1 MAFHLIDVVRYNGA
15 DTANVLAW
23 KHPNTALKPGTIL
36 EVMPH
41 QLAVF
46 VKSGRVAAVY
56 SEGRHKVEG
65 NSAPFLTGLTK
76 MVTGGVDPYS
86 SMLYFI
92 NKPDQMNMLWGVGP
106 IGVPVPGLA
115 FGPRSSALTIPA
127 GANGQYT
134 IALDYENSDDPQ
146 VQANNPKHLEAFLNQ
161 FVSGH
166 DEVSRDDV
174 KKMVR
179 QQINESARTI
189 IGKVL
194 QLMKLPIEQID
205 SHTSEIRAAIEQ
217 QLQVDGVLQRIEDEY
232 GLKISDFRLNELV
245 IDKSSKEWAQYE
257 KRANMMENRG
267 ADAESN
273 LYVTQKQAAGR
284 MAMTDAKAYDQRQ
297 RGYTFQQ
304 EHTLDVLKTA
314 AANTGSG
321 SDLMNGGIGL
331 GVGLGAGGVIAKGLG
346 GAISAMGAP
355 DFSSLVTPTMAGPA
369 QQPGQAA
376 GQTQPN
382 PAQPAQP
389 AAQQQSFAGG
399 VNPVQSVQP
408 VQPAGSPVAPAAEAP
423 VNPTAAAAQ
432 PQPAQS
438 QTQSESA
445 VSTQPAAAAQPVQPA
460 QPQPAGDLVQVLSKL
475 KQLHDLGLITDEQF
489 TAKQQEI
496 LSQL

>member
-36 EVMPH
+36 DVMPH

-76 MVTGGVDPYS
+76 MLTGGVDPYS

-115 FGPRSSALTIPA
+115 FDPRSSALTIPA

-146 VQANNPKHLEAFLNQ
+146 VQANNSKHLEAFLNQ
-161 FVSGH
+161 FVLGH

-174 KKMVR
+174 KKMVC

-232 GLKISDFRLNELV
+232 GLKISDFRLNELM
-245 IDKSSKEWAQYE
+245 IDKSSKEWEQYE

-273 LYVTQKQAAGR
+273 LYVTQQQGAGR
-284 MAMTDAKAYDQRQ
+284 MTMTDAKAYDQRQ

-382 PAQPAQP
+382 PAQP
-389 AAQQQSFAGG
+389 
-399 VNPVQSVQP
+399 VQP
-408 VQPAGSPVAPAAEAP
+408 VDSPVAPAAETP

-460 QPQPAGDLVQVLSKL
+460 QPQPAGDVVQVLSKL

>member
-23 KHPNTALKPGTIL
+23 KHPNTALKPGTIMD
-36 EVMPH
+36 VMPH
-41 QLAVF
+41 QLAMF

-76 MVTGGVDPYS
+76 MLTGGVDPYS

-115 FGPRSSALTIPA
+115 FDPRSSALTIPA

-146 VQANNPKHLEAFLNQ
+146 VQANNSKHLEAFLNQ
-161 FVSGH
+161 FVLGH

-174 KKMVR
+174 KKMVC

-232 GLKISDFRLNELV
+232 GLKISDFRLNELM
-245 IDKSSKEWAQYE
+245 IDKSSKEWEQYE

-273 LYVTQKQAAGR
+273 LYVTQQQGAGR
-284 MAMTDAKAYDQRQ
+284 MTMTDAKAYDQRQ

-382 PAQPAQP
+382 PAQP
-389 AAQQQSFAGG
+389 
-399 VNPVQSVQP
+399 VQP
-408 VQPAGSPVAPAAEAP
+408 VDSPVAPAAETP

-460 QPQPAGDLVQVLSKL
+460 QPQPAGDVVQVLSKL

>member
-36 EVMPH
+36 DVMPH

-76 MVTGGVDPYS
+76 MLTGGVDPYS

-115 FGPRSSALTIPA
+115 FDPRSSALTIPA

-146 VQANNPKHLEAFLNQ
+146 VQANNSKHLEAFLNQ
-161 FVSGH
+161 FVLGH

-174 KKMVR
+174 KKMVC

-232 GLKISDFRLNELV
+232 GLKISDFRLNELM
-245 IDKSSKEWAQYE
+245 IDKSSKEWEQYE

-273 LYVTQKQAAGR
+273 LYVTQQQCAGR
-284 MAMTDAKAYDQRQ
+284 MTMTDAKAYDQRQ

-382 PAQPAQP
+382 PAQP
-389 AAQQQSFAGG
+389 
-399 VNPVQSVQP
+399 VQP
-408 VQPAGSPVAPAAEAP
+408 VDSPVAPAAETP

-460 QPQPAGDLVQVLSKL
+460 QPQPAGDVVQVLSKL

>member
-76 MVTGGVDPYS
+76 MVTGGMDPYS

-115 FGPRSSALTIPA
+115 FARSSALTIPA

-146 VQANNPKHLEAFLNQ
+146 VQANNSKHLEAFLNQ

-189 IGKVL
+189 IGKIL
-194 QLMKLPIEQID
+194 QQMKLPIEQID

-245 IDKSSKEWAQYE
+245 IDKSSKEWGQYE
-257 KRANMMENRG
+257 KRANMMEDRG

-284 MAMTDAKAYDQRQ
+284 MAMTDAEAYDQRQ

-331 GVGLGAGGVIAKGLG
+331 GVGLGAGGAIAKGLG

-355 DFSSLVTPTMAGPA
+355 DFSSLVTPTMAESV

-382 PAQPAQP
+382 PAQP
-389 AAQQQSFAGG
+389 
-399 VNPVQSVQP
+399 
-408 VQPAGSPVAPAAEAP
+408 VQPAGSPVAPAAETP

-445 VSTQPAAAAQPVQPA
+445 VSAQPAAAAQPVQPA
-460 QPQPAGDLVQVLSKL
+460 RPQPAGDPVQVLSKL

>member
-115 FGPRSSALTIPA
+115 FGSRSSALTIPA

-146 VQANNPKHLEAFLNQ
+146 VQANNSKHLEAFLNQ

-189 IGKVL
+189 IGKIL
-194 QLMKLPIEQID
+194 QQMKLPIEQID

-232 GLKISDFRLNELV
+232 GLKITDFRLNELV
-245 IDKSSKEWAQYE
+245 IDKSSKEWEQYE
-257 KRANMMENRG
+257 RRANMMEDRG

-284 MAMTDAKAYDQRQ
+284 MAMTDAEAYDQRQ

-321 SDLMNGGIGL
+321 SGLMNGGIGL
-331 GVGLGAGGVIAKGLG
+331 GVGLGAGGAIAKGLG
-346 GAISAMGAP
+346 GAISAMGVP
-355 DFSSLVTPTMAGPA
+355 DFSSLVTPTVAGSA

-382 PAQPAQP
+382 PAQP
-389 AAQQQSFAGG
+389 
-399 VNPVQSVQP
+399 
-408 VQPAGSPVAPAAEAP
+408 VQPAGSPVAPAAETP

-445 VSTQPAAAAQPVQPA
+445 VSAQPAAAAQPVQPA
-460 QPQPAGDLVQVLSKL
+460 RPQSAGDPVQVLSKL
-475 KQLHDLGLITDEQF
+475 KQLHDLGLITDEQL

>member
-1 MAFHLIDVVRYNGA
+1 
-15 DTANVLAW
+15 
-23 KHPNTALKPGTIL
+23 
-36 EVMPH
+36 
-41 QLAVF
+41 
-46 VKSGRVAAVY
+46 
-56 SEGRHKVEG
+56 
-65 NSAPFLTGLTK
+65 
-76 MVTGGVDPYS
+76 
-86 SMLYFI
+86 
-92 NKPDQMNMLWGVGP
+92 
-106 IGVPVPGLA
+106 
-115 FGPRSSALTIPA
+115 
-127 GANGQYT
+127 
-134 IALDYENSDDPQ
+134 
-146 VQANNPKHLEAFLNQ
+146 
-161 FVSGH
+161 
-166 DEVSRDDV
+166 
-174 KKMVR
+174 
-179 QQINESARTI
+179 
-189 IGKVL
+189 
-194 QLMKLPIEQID
+194 
-205 SHTSEIRAAIEQ
+205 
-217 QLQVDGVLQRIEDEY
+217 
-232 GLKISDFRLNELV
+232 
-245 IDKSSKEWAQYE
+245 
-257 KRANMMENRG
+257 
-267 ADAESN
+267 
-273 LYVTQKQAAGR
+273 
-284 MAMTDAKAYDQRQ
+284 MTDAKAYDQRQ

-389 AAQQQSFAGG
+389 AAQQQSVAGG

-408 VQPAGSPVAPAAEAP
+408 VQPAGSPVAPAAETP

>member
-36 EVMPH
+36 DVMPH

-76 MVTGGVDPYS
+76 MLTGGVDPYS

-115 FGPRSSALTIPA
+115 FDSRSSALTIPA

-146 VQANNPKHLEAFLNQ
+146 VQANNSKHLEAFLNQ
-161 FVSGH
+161 FVLGH

-174 KKMVR
+174 KKMVC
-179 QQINESARTI
+179 QQINESVRTI

-232 GLKISDFRLNELV
+232 GLKISDFRLNELM

-257 KRANMMENRG
+257 KRANMMEDRG

-273 LYVTQKQAAGR
+273 LYVTQKQGAGR
-284 MAMTDAKAYDQRQ
+284 MVMTDAKAYDQRQ

-382 PAQPAQP
+382 PAQP
-389 AAQQQSFAGG
+389 
-399 VNPVQSVQP
+399 VQP
-408 VQPAGSPVAPAAEAP
+408 VDSPVTPAAETP

-445 VSTQPAAAAQPVQPA
+445 VSTQPAAAAQPVHPA
-460 QPQPAGDLVQVLSKL
+460 QPQPAGDVVQVLSKL

>member
-1 MAFHLIDVVRYNGA
+1 M
-15 DTANVLAW
+15 
-23 KHPNTALKPGTIL
+23 
-36 EVMPH
+36 
-41 QLAVF
+41 
-46 VKSGRVAAVY
+46 
-56 SEGRHKVEG
+56 
-65 NSAPFLTGLTK
+65 
-76 MVTGGVDPYS
+76 
-86 SMLYFI
+86 
-92 NKPDQMNMLWGVGP
+92 
-106 IGVPVPGLA
+106 
-115 FGPRSSALTIPA
+115 
-127 GANGQYT
+127 
-134 IALDYENSDDPQ
+134 
-146 VQANNPKHLEAFLNQ
+146 
-161 FVSGH
+161 
-166 DEVSRDDV
+166 
-174 KKMVR
+174 
-179 QQINESARTI
+179 
-189 IGKVL
+189 
-194 QLMKLPIEQID
+194 
-205 SHTSEIRAAIEQ
+205 
-217 QLQVDGVLQRIEDEY
+217 DGVLQRIEDEY

-382 PAQPAQP
+382 PAQP
-389 AAQQQSFAGG
+389 
-399 VNPVQSVQP
+399 
-408 VQPAGSPVAPAAEAP
+408 VQPAGSPVAPAAETP

>member
-36 EVMPH
+36 DVMPH

-56 SEGRHKVEG
+56 SEGRHMVEG

-76 MVTGGVDPYS
+76 MLTGGVDPYS

-115 FGPRSSALTIPA
+115 FDPRSSALTIPA

-146 VQANNPKHLEAFLNQ
+146 VQANNSKHLEAFLNQ
-161 FVSGH
+161 FVLGH

-174 KKMVR
+174 KKMVC

-232 GLKISDFRLNELV
+232 GLKISDFRLNELM
-245 IDKSSKEWAQYE
+245 IDKSSKEWEQYE

-273 LYVTQKQAAGR
+273 LYVTQQQGAGR
-284 MAMTDAKAYDQRQ
+284 MTMTDAKAYDQRQ

-382 PAQPAQP
+382 PAQP
-389 AAQQQSFAGG
+389 
-399 VNPVQSVQP
+399 VQP
-408 VQPAGSPVAPAAEAP
+408 VDSPVAPAAETP

-460 QPQPAGDLVQVLSKL
+460 QPQPAGDVVQVLSKL

>member
-36 EVMPH
+36 DVMPH

-76 MVTGGVDPYS
+76 MLTGGVDPYS

-115 FGPRSSALTIPA
+115 FARSSALTIPA

-146 VQANNPKHLEAFLNQ
+146 VQANNSKHLEAFLNQ
-161 FVSGH
+161 FVLGH

-174 KKMVR
+174 KKMVC
-179 QQINESARTI
+179 QQINESVRTI

-232 GLKISDFRLNELV
+232 GLKISDFRLNELM

-257 KRANMMENRG
+257 KRANMMEDRG

-273 LYVTQKQAAGR
+273 LYVTQKQGAGR
-284 MAMTDAKAYDQRQ
+284 MVMTDAKAYDQRQ

-369 QQPGQAA
+369 QQPEQAV

-382 PAQPAQP
+382 PAQP
-389 AAQQQSFAGG
+389 
-399 VNPVQSVQP
+399 VQP
-408 VQPAGSPVAPAAEAP
+408 VDSPVAPAAETP

-445 VSTQPAAAAQPVQPA
+445 VSTQPAAAAQPVHPA
-460 QPQPAGDLVQVLSKL
+460 QPQPAGDVVQVLSKL

>member
-115 FGPRSSALTIPA
+115 FVRSSALTIPA

-146 VQANNPKHLEAFLNQ
+146 VQANNSKHLEAFLNQ

-189 IGKVL
+189 IGKIL
-194 QLMKLPIEQID
+194 QQMKLPIEQID

-245 IDKSSKEWAQYE
+245 IDKSSKEWEQYE
-257 KRANMMENRG
+257 KRANMMEDRG

-284 MAMTDAKAYDQRQ
+284 MAMTDAEAYDQRQ

-331 GVGLGAGGVIAKGLG
+331 GVGLGAGGAIAKGLG

-355 DFSSLVTPTMAGPA
+355 DFSSLVTPTVAESV

-382 PAQPAQP
+382 PAQP
-389 AAQQQSFAGG
+389 
-399 VNPVQSVQP
+399 
-408 VQPAGSPVAPAAEAP
+408 VQPAGSPVAPAAETP

-445 VSTQPAAAAQPVQPA
+445 VSAQPAAAAQPVQPA
-460 QPQPAGDLVQVLSKL
+460 QPQPAGDPVQVLSKL